1 MPALCRY
8 SSTYVDATPGCSFGS
23 SSSAPVWHSAL
34 YSASAHASVLR
45 LTAQCY
51 GSRLGATAPMSTQDF
66 DQVADGAPAEIA
78 ISSQPVVTGALLK
91 KAWVPTL
98 LLDDNGE
105 LVQRNGNYFFLLSS
119 NDYGLAQFL
128 FGKVNSKGQRNLPQT
143 AIVRAL
149 WEARNAA
156 QEAHL
161 AEHHDGPAEDGGAGA
176 ADAQVLDDIFG
187 PPPASS
193 ADGRGR
199 RGGRS
204 RASGP
209 DARRLQ
215 VRCQEQL
222 LAFMPSFFKLTIA
235 SSQSGVSTVTFYV
248 PKAKPNCLP
257 SIELDKE
264 VLTTFFKEVEAERD
278 AFVGEGTD
286 DAPRT
291 PPPRRGQRRQ
301 SALVRSPSGASP
313 SEVSPTTTKKRHRSA
328 EIHHDKKKGRVVAR
342 WRTKEGTAEA
352 KSFLLTDPTS
362 SSEIASVKQE
372 AREYARRHHFDA
384 AVAAVRLRRQPSLS
398 CATSP
403 PAARPRRRSRAS

>member
-1 MPALCRY
+1 MPIFIHICGR
-8 SSTYVDATPGCSFGS
+8 SSFGS

-66 DQVADGAPAEIA
+66 DQVADGALAESPTIAEIA

-149 WEARNAA
+149 WKARNAA

-193 ADGRGR
+193 ADGRGG

-209 DARRLQ
+209 AARRLQ
-215 VRCQEQL
+215 ARGQEQL

-291 PPPRRGQRRQ
+291 PPPRRGQRRK
-301 SALVRSPSGASP
+301 SALVRSPSGVSP

-352 KSFLLTDPTS
+352 KSFPLTDPTS

-372 AREYARRHHFDA
+372 AREYARGHHFDA
-384 AVAAVRLRRQPSLS
+384 AVAAVQPSLS
-398 CATSP
+398 WATSP
-403 PAARPRRRSRAS
+403 PAARRRRRSRAS